1 MVAKA
6 ANQGG
11 RFFPAL
17 CVQFRTAKRSS
28 KIVLSPIVQGSV
40 LAGVAAIAAALV
52 YLGVSQIGYIRL
64 VDKEELAVARVE
76 SANVDLQGDVAA
88 LRDRLAVAARD
99 RAAAEDRLSRL
110 TSQADELRG
119 QLELTE
125 TKLLALEQKASER
138 ETAPPP
144 EQTSEARLLEPPLSR
159 PAPSEANPEQPEM
172 SGPGLSTPA
181 KMSSEGVADIG
192 RRAIAEFKRV
202 LASAGVDVVRL
213 FSRFSV
219 NRAEGGPFVP
229 PAKANQPVGAIER
242 DGLAVLRGLVTS
254 LPLSLPLDHYQ
265 VGSRFGLRRDPFNGK
280 PAFHSGLDFDAGYMS
295 PVYATAPGIVTYA
308 GYRGGY
314 GKVVE
319 IDHGNGIATLYGH
332 MHRYMVA
339 VGQRVDTQT
348 QIGLVGSTGRAS
360 GPHVHYEVIVNGQP
374 QNPEKFMGL
383 AHLASIAEK

>member
-6 ANQGG
+6 ASQGG
-11 RFFPAL
+11 RFFPGL

-28 KIVLSPIVQGSV
+28 NIVLSPIVQGSV
-40 LAGVAAIAAALV
+40 LAGVTAIAAALV
-52 YLGVSQIGYIRL
+52 YLGVSQIGYISL
-64 VDKEELAVARVE
+64 VGKEEMAVARVE
-76 SANVDLQGDVAA
+76 SANVDLQDDVAA

-125 TKLLALEQKASER
+125 TKILALEQKASEH
-138 ETAPPP
+138 ETPPP
-144 EQTSEARLLEPPLSR
+144 EQTSEATLVEPALSR
-159 PAPSEANPEQPEM
+159 PAPSEANPEQPEV
-172 SGPGLSTPA
+172 SGPDLSAAA
-181 KMSSEGVADIG
+181 KLGSEGVADIG

-213 FSRFSV
+213 FSRFGV
-219 NRAEGGPFVP
+219 KRAEGGPFVP
-229 PAKANQPVGAIER
+229 PPKADQPADAIDR
-242 DGLAVLRGLVTS
+242 NGLAVLRGLVTS
-254 LPLSLPLDHYQ
+254 LPLSIPLDHYQ

-332 MHRYMVA
+332 MHRYMVSM
-339 VGQRVDTQT
+339 GQRVDTQT

-374 QNPEKFMGL
+374 QDPEKFIGL
-383 AHLASIAEK
+383 ARLAAIAEK

>member
-6 ANQGG
+6 AGQGG

-28 KIVLSPIVQGSV
+28 NIVLSPIVQGSV
-40 LAGVAAIAAALV
+40 LAGVAAIATALV

-64 VDKEELAVARVE
+64 VGNEELVVARVE
-76 SANVDLQGDVAA
+76 SANVDLQDDVAA

-99 RAAAEDRLSRL
+99 RTAAEDRLSRL

-138 ETAPPP
+138 ETTPPP
-144 EQTSEARLLEPPLSR
+144 EQTSEATLVEPAFSR
-159 PAPSEANPEQPEM
+159 PAPSEANPEQTEV
-172 SGPGLSTPA
+172 SGPDLSAAA
-181 KMSSEGVADIG
+181 KLGSEGVADIG

-213 FSRFSV
+213 FSHFGV
-219 NRAEGGPFVP
+219 KRAEGGPFLP
-229 PAKANQPVGAIER
+229 PPRADQPAGAIDSNE
-242 DGLAVLRGLVTS
+242 LAVLRDLVTS
-254 LPLSLPLDHYQ
+254 LPLSIPLDHYQ
-265 VGSRFGLRRDPFNGK
+265 IGSRFGLRRDPFNGK
-280 PAFHSGLDFDAGYMS
+280 PAFHSGLDFDASYMS

-308 GYRGGY
+308 GYRSGY

-319 IDHGNGIATLYGH
+319 IDHANGIATLYGH

-374 QNPEKFMGL
+374 QDPEKFIGL
-383 AHLASIAEK
+383 ARLAAIAEK